1 MPRWIG
7 SNEHQ
12 FNVGGKSK
20 CEYCGLYF
28 LDHTIGS
35 HEEACHHNPDNK
47 ED

>member
-1 MPRWIG
+1 MVRWIG

-20 CEYCGLYF
+20 CQYCGLYF
-28 LDHTIGS
+28 LDHSIES
-35 HEEACHHNPDNK
+35 HEAGCHLNPENK